1 MSQATI
7 QGQLGLMTIPVDILY
22 EITSHLDYGDAFQLA
37 GASSGLRGAL
47 HPLLTSPDASFPLS
61 VEAKQTALRCA
72 EKISKQHIRNL
83 ACFTCMRMLPRE
95 AFSASNRRGDRGKGV
110 LACDPPSADMGSVP
124 DMESEG
130 RHWYWRASDRF
141 YREEHAYW
149 AKRFCWD
156 CGIKHLKFPHMQ
168 GVRRYPKKRRS
179 RQDRKQDPQDPIMVA
194 RVARERA
201 QEVWYLCHQCGQ
213 MKTKENMCLPVPWA
227 QLEEGERQER
237 KARGHPKMLCS
248 GIFDDDL
255 HKHDYCHQSTGSSRP
270 RSAIS
275 RLELLP
281 EVIQYRI
288 FGHLPY
294 RDKIMLSQTSR
305 HFAAAV
311 QPSSSIYYPFSLN
324 EKYDFI
330 RRCEETKRKLETEH
344 RQDDLACYGCFRM
357 RPEAKFCFDQLRQ
370 TVWGYRNIPRFNA
383 YSTGFRRVPP
393 WWDQPRDSWRPRNS
407 PRQDEEGDS
416 SQDEEG
422 DSSQDEEWD
431 GSPDRVRKRRCN
443 SCLAKM
449 FYLGLLKER
458 PTAYRFGGLVRNA
471 NRQER
476 TWQEDE
482 EAMKRL
488 FLFGLQEL
496 CKQRHCRREGVAGQ
510 MVSREVMSYSRK
522 AWGLAFYHTYSTTDE
537 SLSGIKGFECWGCV
551 HRVERG
557 VWIAKELERLR
568 PKTRPRDSHGPD
580 DEYEPDDDDEDM
592 YSSGSD

>member
-22 EITSHLDYGDAFQLA
+22 EITSHLDYGNALQLA
-37 GASSGLRGAL
+37 GASTGLRGAL
-47 HPLLTSPDASFPLS
+47 HPLLTSPNAGYPLS

-110 LACDPPSADMGSVP
+110 LACDPPSQDMGTVP
-124 DMESEG
+124 DMESRG

-141 YREEHAYW
+141 YREEQAYW

-168 GVRRYPKKRRS
+168 GVRRYPRKRRS
-179 RQDRKQDPQDPIMVA
+179 KQDRKQDPRDPIMVA

-201 QEVWYLCHQCGQ
+201 QEVWYLCHQCGE
-213 MKTKENMCLPVPWA
+213 MKTKKNMCLPVPWA
-227 QLEEGERQER
+227 QLEEGEREER
-237 KARGHPKMLCS
+237 KARGYPKMLCS

-255 HKHDYCHQSTGSSRP
+255 HKHDYYHQSTSSSTS
-270 RSAIS
+270 RSALS

-281 EVIQYRI
+281 ENIQYRI

-311 QPSSSIYYPFSLN
+311 QPSSSISYPFSLD

-330 RRCEETKRKLETEH
+330 RRCEETKRNLETEH

-357 RPEAKFCFDQLRQ
+357 RPEAKFCFRQLRQ
-370 TVWGYRNIPRFNA
+370 TLAGYRNTLIRFFL
-383 YSTGFRRVPP
+383 YTTGFRRVPS
-393 WWDQPRDSWRPRNS
+393 WWDWLLDSP
-407 PRQDEEGDS
+407 
-416 SQDEEG
+416 SQDE
-422 DSSQDEEWD
+422 DEDWRPH
-431 GSPDRVRKRRCN
+431 SYFFVWKRRCN

-458 PTAYRFGGLVRNA
+458 PTAYRFAALVRNA

-496 CKQRHCRREGVAGQ
+496 CKQPHCAREEVEGKI
-510 MVSREVMSYSRK
+510 VSREVMRYSRK
-522 AWGLAFYHTYSTTDE
+522 AWGLRYDTYSVAYP

-551 HRVERG
+551 HRVERE
-557 VWIAKELERLR
+557 VWIAKELERLG

-580 DEYEPDDDDEDM
+580 DQYEPDDDEDM